1 MKDED
6 SEFDALLSGAGDKS
20 TKKSAKKEVKTYFF
34 NKELIKSDEQTN
46 TALINIR
53 ERGDFGLL
61 ITPVPKVYPLFKEGH
76 VLTFNWLVH
85 EVMCPN
91 VSTTH
96 FNFLNGLYF
105 VSLLGMWIIS
115 RSLSYPFT
123 SLNKHRVTLATL
135 SSFNTIETTY
145 YSTQYTERKNLC
157 CKIVGFPA
165 GFYLIF
171 LLFNIRGKLS
181 IIQCDK

>member
-53 ERGDFGLL
+53 ERGDFGLF
-61 ITPVPKVYPLFKEGH
+61 ITPVPKVLYPLFKDLWGH

-145 YSTQYTERKNLC
+145 YSTQYTERKHLC
-157 CKIVGFPA
+157 CKIVFQLV
-165 GFYLIF
+165 FILYF
-171 LLFNIRGKLS
+171 FSS
-181 IIQCDK
+181 ISAESCL